1 MAEPY
6 RQLPAEKRRR
16 ILDAALEEFAKKDYK
31 SASTDDIAARA
42 GISKGLLFYYF
53 KNKQSLYLA
62 LVEEAKGRIENH
74 LRLQEMRQI
83 TDFFDI
89 LEFGIQGKLD
99 YLKSM
104 PYMLEFSLRMYYASG
119 SDFGVRLQRYTAG
132 LIDVMCGQYFARV
145 DLCKFKPGRTPRQA
159 LDLLLYLTDG
169 YCHMQRMAGKKLD
182 LDMMMAEYSQWRD
195 MVKQYVYKEE
205 YQ

>member
-62 LVEEAKGRIENH
+62 LAEETKERIENH
-74 LRLQEMRQI
+74 LKLQEMKQI

-89 LEFGIQGKLD
+89 LEFGVQKKLH
-99 YLKSM
+99 YLKNI
-104 PYMLEFSLRMYYASG
+104 PWMLEFSLRMYYASG
-119 SDFGVRLQRYTAG
+119 NDFGLRLQRYTTG
-132 LIDVMCGQYFARV
+132 LIDVMCRQYFARV
-145 DLCKFKPGRTPRQA
+145 DLEKFKPGCTPRQA
-159 LDLLLYLTDG
+159 LDLLMYLADG

-182 LDMMMAEYSQWRD
+182 LNAMLAEYCQWRD

-205 YQ
+205 YL

>member
-53 KNKQSLYLA
+53 KNKQSLDLLMYLA
-62 LVEEAKGRIENH
+62 
-74 LRLQEMRQI
+74 
-83 TDFFDI
+83 
-89 LEFGIQGKLD
+89 
-99 YLKSM
+99 
-104 PYMLEFSLRMYYASG
+104 
-119 SDFGVRLQRYTAG
+119 
-132 LIDVMCGQYFARV
+132 
-145 DLCKFKPGRTPRQA
+145 
-159 LDLLLYLTDG
+159 DG
-169 YCHMQRMAGKKLD
+169 YCHMQRMAGNKLD
-182 LDMMMAEYSQWRD
+182 LDAMMAEYCQWRD

>member
-62 LVEEAKGRIENH
+62 LAEETKGRIESH
-74 LRLQEMRQI
+74 LKLQEMRQI

-89 LEFGIQGKLD
+89 LEFGIQKKLH
-99 YLKSM
+99 YLKNI
-104 PYMLEFSLRMYYASG
+104 PWMLEFSLRMYYASG
-119 SDFGVRLQRYTAG
+119 NDFGVRLQRYTTG
-132 LIDVMCGQYFARV
+132 LIDLMCRQYFAQV
-145 DLCKFKPGRTPRQA
+145 DLEKFKPGRTPRQA
-159 LDLLLYLTDG
+159 LDLLMYLADG
-169 YCHMQRMAGKKLD
+169 YCHMQRMAGNKLD
-182 LDMMMAEYSQWRD
+182 LDAMMAEYCQWRD

>member
-62 LVEEAKGRIENH
+62 LAEETKERIESH
-74 LRLQEMRQI
+74 LKLQKMRQI

-89 LEFGIQGKLD
+89 LEFGVQ
-99 YLKSM
+99 KSC
-104 PYMLEFSLRMYYASG
+104 
-119 SDFGVRLQRYTAG
+119 T
-132 LIDVMCGQYFARV
+132 
-145 DLCKFKPGRTPRQA
+145 T
-159 LDLLLYLTDG
+159 
-169 YCHMQRMAGKKLD
+169 
-182 LDMMMAEYSQWRD
+182 
-195 MVKQYVYKEE
+195 
-205 YQ
+205 

>member
-42 GISKGLLFYYF
+42 GISQGLLFYYF

-62 LVEEAKGRIENH
+62 LAEETKERIEGH
-74 LRLQEMRQI
+74 LKLQKMRQI

-89 LEFGIQGKLD
+89 LEFGVQKKLH
-99 YLKSM
+99 YLKNI
-104 PYMLEFSLRMYYASG
+104 PWMLEFSLRMYYASG
-119 SDFGVRLQRYTAG
+119 NDFGVRLQRYTTG
-132 LIDVMCGQYFARV
+132 LIDLMCRQYFAQV
-145 DLCKFKPGRTPRQA
+145 DLEKFKPGRTPRQA
-159 LDLLLYLTDG
+159 LDLLMYLADG
-169 YCHMQRMAGKKLD
+169 YCHMQRMAGNKLD
-182 LDMMMAEYSQWRD
+182 LDAMMEEYCQWRD